1 MKKAHIEVTVTYTAH
16 IIKEIDD
23 DMYANIEEA
32 QCEELD
38 CYEQGCKSHVFDF
51 LSDNVKEQ
59 DAGSWTVE
67 VDDIYEEDE

>member
-32 QCEELD
+32 EYEELD
-38 CYEQGCKSHVFDF
+38 CYEQDHKADVFDF

-59 DAGSWTVE
+59 DAGPWTIE
-67 VDDIYEEDE
+67 VDDIYEEGE

>member
-23 DMYANIEEA
+23 GMYANIEEA

-38 CYEQGCKSHVFDF
+38 CYEQGYKADVFDF
-51 LSDNVKEQ
+51 LSDSVKESN
-59 DAGSWTVE
+59 AGPWTIEVE
-67 VDDIYEEDE
+67 DIYEEDE